1 MNILIHS
8 NNIYFNIGLAQCFR
22 DIQETLPG
30 LNIIHSLPLSHLP
43 DPAGLDVIILALE
56 NYHDY
61 QAAAELAQRYPGLV
75 VGFTSA
81 NNVRRGRAF
90 YADTLLWVSQ
100 RESVQEIRRLLLR
113 LADRSRPFAPRHQRQ
128 SRSSRLRAPLND
140 LEMQMIRGVVGGQ
153 SINQMADTLG
163 VNRKR
168 VYNGLERIKSNF
180 RLVSHT
186 HFHHFMTAE
195 ATFSRLCA
203 DLSCYR
209 PGLRPARQRRAA
221 SRPAEN
227 HSYYLNEFRKLF

>member
-8 NNIYFNIGLAQCFR
+8 NNIYFNIGIAQCFR

-43 DPAGLDVIILALE
+43 DLAGMDVIILALE

-61 QAAAELAQRYPGLV
+61 QAAAELALRYPGLV

-100 RESVQEIRRLLLR
+100 RESVHEIGRLLRR

-128 SRSSRLRAPLND
+128 SHSSRLRAPLND
-140 LEMQMIRGVVGGQ
+140 LEMQMIRGVVDGQ
-153 SINQMADTLG
+153 SINQMADALG

-168 VYNGLERIKSNF
+168 VYNGLERIKMNF

-195 ATFSRLCA
+195 ATFSHLCA

-209 PGLRPARQRRAA
+209 RGVRPARQRRAA

-227 HSYYLNEFRKLF
+227 HSYNLNEFRKLF

>member
-81 NNVRRGRAF
+81 NNVKRGRAF

-100 RESVQEIRRLLLR
+100 RECVQEIRRLLLR

-153 SINQMADTLG
+153 STNQMADTLG

-180 RLVSHT
+180 RLASHT
-186 HFHHFMTAE
+186 HFHHFITAE

-209 PGLRPARQRRAA
+209 PGVRPARQRRAA

>member
-43 DPAGLDVIILALE
+43 DLAGMDVIILALE

-90 YADTLLWVSQ
+90 TRIPPVGQPAGK
-100 RESVQEIRRLLLR
+100 
-113 LADRSRPFAPRHQRQ
+113 RSRDRPPSAP
-128 SRSSRLRAPLND
+128 A
-140 LEMQMIRGVVGGQ
+140 G
-153 SINQMADTLG
+153 
-163 VNRKR
+163 
-168 VYNGLERIKSNF
+168 
-180 RLVSHT
+180 
-186 HFHHFMTAE
+186 
-195 ATFSRLCA
+195 
-203 DLSCYR
+203 R
-209 PGLRPARQRRAA
+209 P
-221 SRPAEN
+221 
-227 HSYYLNEFRKLF
+227 

>member
-43 DPAGLDVIILALE
+43 DLAGMDVIILALE

-81 NNVRRGRAF
+81 NNVKRGRAF

-100 RESVQEIRRLLLR
+100 RESVPEVGRLLRR
-113 LADRSRPFAPRHQRQ
+113 LADRRWPLVPRHQRQ
-128 SRSSRLRAPLND
+128 SL
-140 LEMQMIRGVVGGQ
+140 
-153 SINQMADTLG
+153 
-163 VNRKR
+163 
-168 VYNGLERIKSNF
+168 
-180 RLVSHT
+180 
-186 HFHHFMTAE
+186 
-195 ATFSRLCA
+195 
-203 DLSCYR
+203 
-209 PGLRPARQRRAA
+209 
-221 SRPAEN
+221 
-227 HSYYLNEFRKLF
+227 

>member
-61 QAAAELAQRYPGLV
+61 QAAAELAQCYPGLV

-81 NNVRRGRAF
+81 NNVKRGRTF

-227 HSYYLNEFRKLF
+227 NSYYLNEFRKLF

>member
-81 NNVRRGRAF
+81 NNVKRGRAF

-100 RESVQEIRRLLLR
+100 REGVQEIRRLLLR

-140 LEMQMIRGVVGGQ
+140 LEMQMIRGVVSGQ

-209 PGLRPARQRRAA
+209 
-221 SRPAEN
+221 
-227 HSYYLNEFRKLF
+227 

>member
-81 NNVRRGRAF
+81 NNVKRGRAF

-140 LEMQMIRGVVGGQ
+140 LEMQMIRGG
-153 SINQMADTLG
+153 SAD
-163 VNRKR
+163 
-168 VYNGLERIKSNF
+168 
-180 RLVSHT
+180 
-186 HFHHFMTAE
+186 
-195 ATFSRLCA
+195 SRLIRWQTRWA
-203 DLSCYR
+203 SIASGFTTDWSGSKVIFASPAIPIFIILSPRR
-209 PGLRPARQRRAA
+209 PRLAA
-221 SRPAEN
+221 SAPI
-227 HSYYLNEFRKLF
+227 